1 MKTVFHEDFKR
12 TDYASNGASVPGRM
26 EVIITAL
33 VKEGRY
39 EVVSP
44 EPALYEDL
52 ARAHSRTHIA
62 DIAKDALLFKMASL
76 AAGGAILTSAIAFKG
91 EPAFACIRP
100 PGHHASRNSSWGYCA
115 FCNMGIALLKLKEEG
130 LIESAFI
137 LDFDAHKGDG
147 NVDVLFLTFISLV
160 ES

>member
-1 MKTVFHEDFKR
+1 LQSNSQGLQQAICMKIVFHEDFKC

-62 DIAKDALLFKMASL
+62 DIAKDARLFKMASL
-76 AAGGAILTSAIAFKG
+76 AAGGAILASEIAFKG
-91 EPAFACIRP
+91 KPTFACIRP
-100 PGHHASRNSSWGYCA
+100 PGIRVTWDRYARETN
-115 FCNMGIALLKLKEEG
+115 F
-130 LIESAFI
+130 
-137 LDFDAHKGDG
+137 
-147 NVDVLFLTFISLV
+147 
-160 ES
+160 

>member
-1 MKTVFHEDFKR
+1 MKIVFHEDFKC
-12 TDYASNGASVPGRM
+12 TDYASNGASVTGRM

-62 DIAKDALLFKMASL
+62 DIAKDARLFKMASL
-76 AAGGAILTSAIAFKG
+76 AAGGAILASEIAFK
-91 EPAFACIRP
+91 EADICVYPAARASCIEEFYLGILCFLQYGYRNPEIERKRAYRKRVCIR
-100 PGHHASRNSSWGYCA
+100 
-115 FCNMGIALLKLKEEG
+115 L
-130 LIESAFI
+130 
-137 LDFDAHKGDG
+137 
-147 NVDVLFLTFISLV
+147 
-160 ES
+160 